1 MWGQKEGETIRDPPQ
16 GQMVNKG
23 GPVLILGFVTL
34 AYCPPAGSSVV
45 LEMPFLGGSRA
56 HISYITVTNYISLVI
71 VDTYFFP
78 SANLYAQAS
87 GNF

>member
-1 MWGQKEGETIRDPPQ
+1 MGSERRGDYQGPPW

-23 GPVLILGFVTL
+23 GLVLILGFVTL